1 LLQADAIW
9 RHHGRGCDSGAVGPC
24 TTDKKEGGA
33 VTLQY
38 QRGKPVFLSEVNLDE
53 RWLQDR
59 IEEDPSILGLGDVSV
74 VQRERQQSAGGR
86 IDFLL
91 SDPENNTMYEVEV
104 MLGRLN
110 ESHII
115 RTLEYWDLER
125 RRWPTREHRA
135 VIVAEEITN
144 RFFNVIGL
152 FSHAIPMIAIQLNAL
167 QLDNSLILSFTKVLD
182 IYEEPEVEGT
192 NAAPADREYW
202 EKRANKNSLAVF
214 DKCVRMM
221 TAANG
226 APRITYNKYH
236 IAMGGAR
243 QGFAW
248 FHPRKAQSH
257 CHLHIKTGEEDQKSA
272 LGKLEDVGISVGIH
286 RKNQIKLVITQQ
298 ELEQHEATVREILE
312 TARKKVGGDPA

>member
-1 LLQADAIW
+1 M
-9 RHHGRGCDSGAVGPC
+9 
-24 TTDKKEGGA
+24 
-33 VTLQY
+33 LQY
-38 QRGKPVFLSEVNLDE
+38 QRGKPVLLSEVNLDE

-74 VQRERQQSAGGR
+74 VQRERAQSAGGR

-104 MLGRLN
+104 MLGRLD

-115 RTLEYWDLER
+115 RTLEYWDIER

-152 FSHAIPMIAIQLNAL
+152 FSHAIPIIAIQLNAL
-167 QLDNSLILSFTKVLD
+167 QIGTNLILSFTKVLD

-192 NAAPADREYW
+192 NAAPADRDYW
-202 EKRANKNSLAVF
+202 EKRANRNSLAVF
-214 DKCVRMM
+214 DKCVQMLT
-221 TAANG
+221 TAAG
-226 APRITYNKYH
+226 PPRVTYNKYH
-236 IAMGGAR
+236 IAITGSR

-257 CHLHIKTGEEDQKSA
+257 CHLHVKTGEEDQQSA
-272 LGKLEDVGISVGIH
+272 IAKLEDVGVSAGAL
-286 RKNQIKLVITQQ
+286 RNNLIKIVITPQ
-298 ELEQHEATVREILE
+298 ELDQHEPVVREILE
-312 TARKKVGGDPA
+312 SARKKIGGDPV